1 MKQSDL
7 RLLNGNLLLDFSVV
21 QVESINFN
29 LRRSNTQ
36 EYKIRHEV
44 PEENLGHD
52 AQGCPLRMLLCRF
65 INLVGPSE
73 RIVGNYIGIP
83 QK

>member
-1 MKQSDL
+1 MNQSDL
-7 RLLNGNLLLDFSVV
+7 RLLKGNLLLDFSVV
-21 QVESINFN
+21 QAESTNFN

-36 EYKIRHEV
+36 KYKIRHEV

-52 AQGCPLRMLLCRF
+52 AQRCPLRMLLCRF
-65 INLVGPSE
+65 INFVGPSE
-73 RIVGNYIGIP
+73 RIVANYIGIP